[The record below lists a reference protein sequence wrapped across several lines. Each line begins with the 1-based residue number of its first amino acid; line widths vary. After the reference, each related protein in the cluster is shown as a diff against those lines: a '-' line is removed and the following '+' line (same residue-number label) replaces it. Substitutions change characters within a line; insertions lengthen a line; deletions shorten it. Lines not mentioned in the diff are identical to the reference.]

1 MPEDLDQAIEL
12 LVELKKKKEHAYT
25 LMWFIIIGTA
35 LLIVSSIWNG
45 LVGGEWWFLTL
56 MASVAGCILS
66 YKTHKSYK
74 KISHSYARNRAAI
87 DHVYQ

>member
-1 MPEDLDQAIEL
+1 MPDDLDQAIDL
-12 LVELKKKKEHAYT
+12 LIELKKKKEHAYK

-45 LVGGEWWFLTL
+45 IDGGEWWFLTF

-74 KISHSYARNRAAI
+74 KISHSYEQNRATI
-87 DHVYQ
+87 NQVYQ